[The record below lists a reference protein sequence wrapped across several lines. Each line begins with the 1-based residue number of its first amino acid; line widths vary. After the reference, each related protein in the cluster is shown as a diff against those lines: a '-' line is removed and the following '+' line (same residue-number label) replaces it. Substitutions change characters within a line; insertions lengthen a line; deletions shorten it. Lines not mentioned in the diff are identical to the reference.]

1 MLLPSLIS
9 GLNISL
15 DISRGLALF
24 FLLVNCAFFP
34 SLVFMYYFNNPGG
47 QIPFWILNNF
57 TKVRSQEA
65 AGEVCLA
72 DVNLACGA
80 VGLERCAILALTKLV
95 WLTLVRTGVST
106 PRTAAGTKD
115 IESLPGMPALPAC
128 PSRVHQDHSLE
139 PPDNSLLLVG
149 TMVPAGPVFAY
160 GGVRPSWLGR
170 QWGMSKPGKTPSF
183 VLVFFFCWGAGASVD
198 PDH

>member
-1 MLLPSLIS
+1 MCLGCFPKCIYVNLPQDKAEARVHLNSVLLPSLIS
-9 GLNISL
+9 GMNISL
-15 DISRGLALF
+15 GISRGLALF

-57 TKVRSQEA
+57 TKVRSQKA

-80 VGLERCAILALTKLV
+80 VGLERCAVSGLTQLV
-95 WLTLVRTGVST
+95 WLGLVRTGVAT

-115 IESLPGMPALPAC
+115 IESLPGMPTLPC
-128 PSRVHQDHSLE
+128 LPTKSSSGSLSGTSRQ
-139 PPDNSLLLVG
+139 
-149 TMVPAGPVFAY
+149 
-160 GGVRPSWLGR
+160 
-170 QWGMSKPGKTPSF
+170 
-183 VLVFFFCWGAGASVD
+183 
-198 PDH
+198 

>member
-1 MLLPSLIS
+1 MHICKSPTRQGRGKSSLEFSVTSLLIS
-9 GLNISL
+9 GMNISL
-15 DISRGLALF
+15 GISRGLALF

-57 TKVRSQEA
+57 TKVRSQKA

-80 VGLERCAILALTKLV
+80 VGLERCAVSGLTQLV
-95 WLTLVRTGVST
+95 WLGLVRTGVAT

-115 IESLPGMPALPAC
+115 IESLPGMPTLPC
-128 PSRVHQDHSLE
+128 LPTKSSSGSLSGTSRQ
-139 PPDNSLLLVG
+139 
-149 TMVPAGPVFAY
+149 
-160 GGVRPSWLGR
+160 
-170 QWGMSKPGKTPSF
+170 
-183 VLVFFFCWGAGASVD
+183 
-198 PDH
+198 